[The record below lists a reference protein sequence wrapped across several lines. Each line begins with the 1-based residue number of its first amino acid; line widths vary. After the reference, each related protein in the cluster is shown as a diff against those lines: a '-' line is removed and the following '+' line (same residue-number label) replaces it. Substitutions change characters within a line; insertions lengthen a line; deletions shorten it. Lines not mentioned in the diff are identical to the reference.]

1 MIAGIG
7 YQRGFYDATRNV
19 SNAYQ
24 SMKVE
29 KDFEDN
35 TFVGYFGA
43 KYRYDFGNNFYLE
56 PNGEL
61 KLTHSIQD
69 DIKEDNKGDLSI
81 EVDNKD
87 FTSVDGELGVNL
99 GKKIATENGV
109 LNLKAGVS
117 VNYAL
122 LGNDEEH
129 LNARITG
136 SSKDFEIISLE
147 DEDRVKVNVLLK
159 AEYQANNGMY
169 YDVHYKTTTDNEDYS
184 VGFGVGYKF

>member
-1 MIAGIG
+1 M
-7 YQRGFYDATRNV
+7 
-19 SNAYQ
+19 
-24 SMKVE
+24 
-29 KDFEDN
+29 
-35 TFVGYFGA
+35 
-43 KYRYDFGNNFYLE
+43 
-56 PNGEL
+56 
-61 KLTHSIQD
+61 
-69 DIKEDNKGDLSI
+69 
-81 EVDNKD
+81 
-87 FTSVDGELGVNL
+87 
-99 GKKIATENGV
+99 
-109 LNLKAGVS
+109 S

-136 SSKDFEIISLE
+136 SSKDFEIISPE